1 MLRSFWVGCVNPV
14 IRLCVSDTCV
24 HRCIGGASVKK
35 SILCSVALFAF
46 GMAGA
51 SAEEMT
57 APPSAFITAKVP
69 YLSWTGF
76 YAGINGGFA
85 FGNSSIAYAP
95 HDPAAQAGTCGGG
108 GAPKG
113 QCIPS
118 PDFRRDG
125 ALAGGQIG
133 YNWQVNS
140 HWLVGAE
147 ADYQWS
153 DFNGSVSSGFRL
165 GGVGNTGMNASQ
177 TVGSFGPARARA
189 GALVI
194 QSLLLYGTGGLAFA
208 QVKENLTIP
217 GVAAGALSSGGFSY
231 ACTAG
236 ASCFNGASSQTL
248 WGWSAGAGAEFAI
261 TSNLTFKTELLY
273 VHLEAPSARAVAT
286 ATASAV
292 TAPASFTAS
301 FSPVYFAV
309 VRGGMN
315 LRF

>member
-1 MLRSFWVGCVNPV
+1 MV
-14 IRLCVSDTCV
+14 D
-24 HRCIGGASVKK
+24 RCIGGASVKK
-35 SILCSVALFAF
+35 SILRIVALFAF

-51 SAEEMT
+51 SAEEMS
-57 APPSAFITAKVP
+57 APPSAFITAKAP

-95 HDPAAQAGTCGGG
+95 NDPAAQAGTCGGG

-125 ALAGGQIG
+125 ALAGGQVG

-153 DFNGSVSSGFRL
+153 DFNGSVSSAFRL
-165 GGVGNTGMNASQ
+165 GGVGITSMNASQ
-177 TVGSFGPARARA
+177 TVSSFGTVRARA

-194 QSLLLYGTGGLAFA
+194 QSLLLYGTGGIAFA
-208 QVKENLTIP
+208 QVKENLAIP
-217 GVAAGALSSGGFSY
+217 GVATSALTSGGFSY

-236 ASCFNGASSQTL
+236 TSCFNGASSQTL

-273 VHLEAPSARAVAT
+273 VHLEAPSAKAVAT

-309 VRGGMN
+309 LRGGLN

>member
-1 MLRSFWVGCVNPV
+1 
-14 IRLCVSDTCV
+14 
-24 HRCIGGASVKK
+24 VKK
-35 SILCSVALFAF
+35 SILCIIALFAF
-46 GMAGA
+46 GMAAA

-57 APPSAFITAKVP
+57 AQSSAFVTTKVP
-69 YLSWTGF
+69 YLAWSGF

-95 HDPAAQAGTCGGG
+95 NDPAAQAGTCGGG

-125 ALAGGQIG
+125 ALVGGQIG
-133 YNWQVNS
+133 FNWQVNS
-140 HWLVGAE
+140 RWLVGAE

-153 DFNGSVSSGFRL
+153 DFKGSVSAPFRL
-165 GGVGNTGMNASQ
+165 GGVGNTTMNASQ
-177 TVGSFGPARARA
+177 IVGSFGTVRARA
-189 GALVI
+189 GVVVI
-194 QSLLLYGTGGLAFA
+194 APLLLYGTGGLAFA
-208 QVKENLTIP
+208 QASENLAVPAVPT
-217 GVAAGALSSGGFSY
+217 GALNSGGFSY

-236 ASCFNGASSQTL
+236 GASCFTGTSSNTL

-273 VHLEAPSARAVAT
+273 LHLEAPSAKAAAI

-309 VRGGMN
+309 VRGGLN

>member
-1 MLRSFWVGCVNPV
+1 
-14 IRLCVSDTCV
+14 
-24 HRCIGGASVKK
+24 VKK
-35 SILCSVALFAF
+35 RIPCVVALFAF
-46 GMAGA
+46 GMTAA

-57 APPSAFITAKVP
+57 APSSAFITTKVA
-69 YLSWTGF
+69 YLAWSGF

-85 FGNSSIAYAP
+85 FGNSSIAYTP
-95 HDPAAQAGTCGGG
+95 NDPAAQAGTCGGG

-118 PDFRRDG
+118 PDFTRDG
-125 ALAGGQIG
+125 ALVGGQIG
-133 YNWQVNS
+133 FNWQFNS

-153 DFNGSVSSGFRL
+153 DFKGSVSSAFRL
-165 GGVGNTGMNASQ
+165 GGVGNTSMNASQ
-177 TVGSFGPARARA
+177 TVGSFGTVRARA
-189 GALVI
+189 GALVME
-194 QSLLLYGTGGLAFA
+194 SLLLYGTGGLAFA
-208 QVKENLTIP
+208 QASENLAVP
-217 GVAAGALSSGGFSY
+217 AVATGALNSGEFSY

-236 ASCFNGASSQTL
+236 GASCFAGTSSDIL
-248 WGWSAGAGAEFAI
+248 WGWSAGAGAELAI

-273 VHLEAPSARAVAT
+273 VYLEAPSAKAAAT

-292 TAPASFTAS
+292 TAPASFTAN

-309 VRGGMN
+309 VRGGLN

>member
-1 MLRSFWVGCVNPV
+1 M
-14 IRLCVSDTCV
+14 IRLIGAADFDFPVSRSDTWV
-24 HRCIGGASVKK
+24 DRCIGGASVKK
-35 SILCSVALFAF
+35 SILHIVALFAF

-51 SAEEMT
+51 SAEEMS
-57 APPSAFITAKVP
+57 APPSAFITAKAP
-69 YLSWTGF
+69 YLSWSGF

-95 HDPAAQAGTCGGG
+95 NDPAAQAGTCGGG

-125 ALAGGQIG
+125 ALAGGQVG

-153 DFNGSVSSGFRL
+153 DLNGSVNSAFRL
-165 GGVGNTGMNASQ
+165 GGVGNTSMNASQ
-177 TVGSFGPARARA
+177 TVGSFGTVRARA
-189 GALVI
+189 GVLVI

-208 QVKENLTIP
+208 QAKENLTIP
-217 GVAAGALSSGGFSY
+217 GVATGALTSGGFSY

-261 TSNLTFKTELLY
+261 TRNLTFKTELLY
-273 VHLEAPSARAVAT
+273 VHLEAPSAKAAAT

-309 VRGGMN
+309 LRGGLN